1 MTEAGGNFSHRPV
14 LLDEVLSLTGSAGER
29 FWVDCTLGGA
39 GHAMAILERV
49 GDQARLLGLDR
60 DDTAIAAATARLEAA
75 AGDRAIVVK
84 SRFSQVDEVVQER
97 QYGRLVRGRYRVDGL
112 IADIGVS
119 SEQID
124 RAERGFSYGRPG
136 PLDMRMGSEGETARE
151 LIERLSVND
160 LATVLWRYGEVPR
173 AVRVAAAM
181 KEALAAGEAETTTEL
196 ARAIEKAVGGGA
208 KRSHNPATLPFQA
221 LRIAVNDEL
230 GELER
235 LLEQLPELLD
245 MGGVG
250 ILITFHSLEDR
261 MVKQRFAELTQGPVL
276 PRGLPVTG
284 GRRANFELAERG
296 AGATEREKGENSRA
310 RSARIRAIRRIA
322 WEA

>member
-1 MTEAGGNFSHRPV
+1 MTEAGGTFSHRPV
-14 LLDEVLSLTGSAGER
+14 LLDEVLSLTRPDGEP

-39 GHAMAILERV
+39 GHAMAILARAGE
-49 GDQARLLGLDR
+49 GARLLGLDR
-60 DDTAIAAATARLEAA
+60 DDAAIAAA
-75 AGDRAIVVK
+75 AGNRAIVVK
-84 SRFSQVDEVVQER
+84 SRFSQVDEVVQSR
-97 QYGRLVRGRYRVDGL
+97 GYGRLVRGRYRVDGL
-112 IADIGVS
+112 LADIGVS

-151 LIERLSVND
+151 LIERLTVNE
-160 LATVLWRYGEVPR
+160 LATILWRYGEVPR
-173 AVRVAAAM
+173 AVRVAAA

-196 ARAIEKAVGGGA
+196 ARAIEKAVGVGA

-235 LLEQLPELLD
+235 LLEVLPELLD
-245 MGGVG
+245 LGGVG
-250 ILITFHSLEDR
+250 IIITFHSLEDR
-261 MVKQRFAELTQGPVL
+261 MVKQRFAELTQGPPI

-296 AGATEREKGENSRA
+296 AGATELEKQENPRA
-310 RSARIRAIRRIA
+310 RSARVRAIRRIA

>member
-1 MTEAGGNFSHRPV
+1 MTEAGGTFSHRPV
-14 LLDEVLSLTGSAGER
+14 LLDEVLSLTAPDGER
-29 FWVDCTLGGA
+29 YWVDCTLGGA
-39 GHAMAILERV
+39 GHAMAILARAGE
-49 GDQARLLGLDR
+49 GARLLGLDR
-60 DDTAIAAATARLEAA
+60 DDAAIGAATARLAAA

-84 SRFSQVDEVVQER
+84 SRFSQVDEVVQSR
-97 QYGRLVRGRYRVDGL
+97 GYGRLVRGRFRVDGL

-151 LIERLSVND
+151 LIERLPVNE
-160 LATVLWRYGEVPR
+160 LATLLWRYGEVPR

-196 ARAIEKAVGGGA
+196 ARAIEKAVGSGA

-235 LLEQLPELLD
+235 LLEVLPELLD
-245 MGGVG
+245 LGGVG
-250 ILITFHSLEDR
+250 IIITFHSLEDR

-276 PRGLPVTG
+276 PRGLPITG

-296 AGATEREKGENSRA
+296 AGATDAEKSENPRA
-310 RSARIRAIRRIA
+310 RSARVRAIRRIA

>member
-1 MTEAGGNFSHRPV
+1 MTEAGGTFSHRPV
-14 LLDEVLSLTGSAGER
+14 LLDEVLGLVPPDGEPC
-29 FWVDCTLGGA
+29 WVDCTLGGA
-39 GHAMAILERV
+39 GHATAILAKA
-49 GDQARLLGLDR
+49 GAGARLLGLDR
-60 DDTAIAAATARLEAA
+60 DDAAIGAASARLTAA

-84 SRFSQVDEVVQER
+84 SRFSQVDEVVQGR
-97 QYGRLVRGRYRVDGL
+97 AYGRLVRGRYRVDGL

-136 PLDMRMGSEGETARE
+136 PLDMRMGREGETARE
-151 LIERLSVND
+151 LIARLTVNE
-160 LATVLWRYGEVPR
+160 LATLLWRYGEVPR

-181 KEALAAGEAETTTEL
+181 KEALEAGEAETTTEL
-196 ARAIEKAVGGGA
+196 ARAIEKAVGIGA

-235 LLEQLPELLD
+235 LLDVLPELLD
-245 MGGVG
+245 LGGVG
-250 ILITFHSLEDR
+250 IIITFHSLEDR
-261 MVKQRFAELTQGPVL
+261 MVKQRFAELTQGPVV

-296 AGATEREKGENSRA
+296 AGATEAEKSENPRA
-310 RSARIRAIRRIA
+310 RSARVRAIRRIA

>member
-1 MTEAGGNFSHRPV
+1 MTVNGGTFSHRPV
-14 LLDEVLSLTGSAGER
+14 LLDEVLGLTAPGGEHY
-29 FWVDCTLGGA
+29 WVDCTLGGA
-39 GHAMAILERV
+39 GHATAILERA
-49 GDQARLLGLDR
+49 GAATRLLGLDR
-60 DDTAIAAATARLEAA
+60 DDAAIEAATARLSAA
-75 AGDRAIVVK
+75 AGSRAIVVR
-84 SRFSQVDEVVQER
+84 SRFSQVDEVVQAR
-97 QYGRLVRGRYRVDGL
+97 GFGRLVRGRYRVDGL

-151 LIERLSVND
+151 LIERLSVEE
-160 LATVLWRYGEVPR
+160 LATLLWRYGEVPR

-181 KEALAAGEAETTTEL
+181 KEAVAAGEAETTTEL
-196 ARAIEKAVGGGA
+196 ARAIEKAVGSGA

-235 LLEQLPELLD
+235 LLEVLPELLD
-245 MGGVG
+245 IGGVG
-250 ILITFHSLEDR
+250 IIITFHSLEDR
-261 MVKQRFAELTQGPVL
+261 MVKQRFAALTQGPPL

-284 GRRANFELAERG
+284 GRKAQFELAERG
-296 AGATEREKGENSRA
+296 AGASEQEKQENSRA
-310 RSARIRAIRRIA
+310 RSARVRAIRRIA